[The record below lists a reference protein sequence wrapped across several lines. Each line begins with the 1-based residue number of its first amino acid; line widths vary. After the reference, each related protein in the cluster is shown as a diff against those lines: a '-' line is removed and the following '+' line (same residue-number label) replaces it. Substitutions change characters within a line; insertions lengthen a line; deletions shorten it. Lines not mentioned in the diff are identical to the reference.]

1 MYEFDRT
8 AHEALSFEE
17 ANNRNVDINNE
28 RSVVERLRMS
38 TYLIKIAYGYEGK
51 PFPPLDKSCFEILKR
66 DL

>member
-8 AHEALSFEE
+8 AHEALTFEE

-38 TYLIKIAYGYEGK
+38 TYLIKTIFGYANGS
-51 PFPPLDKSCFEILKR
+51 FPPMDKNHFELIKR
-66 DL
+66 PR